1 MAERTISG
9 QKLEKTKE
17 ARALGRSNKY
27 SEEGTHSRSIYSFI
41 GRETIG
47 QWCIGFFWVKSW
59 KVEFVATETKSQDK
73 PRQLTIRACFYSQI
87 QN

>member
-1 MAERTISG
+1 MFRGGDT
-9 QKLEKTKE
+9 LWDT
-17 ARALGRSNKY
+17 LGDL
-27 SEEGTHSRSIYSFI
+27 THYSFI

-47 QWCIGFFWVKSW
+47 QWCIGFLWVKSW
-59 KVEFVATETKSQDK
+59 KVEFVAMETKSQDK